1 MSYLVSTGLTESAD
15 ISIADFYKGRDIFIT
30 GATGF
35 IGKALIEKLLRSC
48 STLNRI
54 FILTRPKR
62 GKSFEE
68 RVKVITDNPVSNTTY
83 DARYV

>member
-1 MSYLVSTGLTESAD
+1 MSYLVNTGLTDSAD
-15 ISIADFYKGRDIFIT
+15 VTIADFYKGRDILIT

-48 STLNRI
+48 SSLNRI

-68 RVKVITDNPVSNTTY
+68 RVKVITDNPVSNVTY
-83 DARYV
+83 GERYV